1 MMLIWL
7 NSPVPIKS

>member
-1 MMLIWL
+1 MLIWL